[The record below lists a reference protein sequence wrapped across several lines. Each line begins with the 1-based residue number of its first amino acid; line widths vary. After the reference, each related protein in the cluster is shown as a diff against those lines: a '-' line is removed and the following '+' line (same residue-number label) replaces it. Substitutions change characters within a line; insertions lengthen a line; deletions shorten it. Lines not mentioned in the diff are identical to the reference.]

1 MRLKDVDVQMSH
13 EGESPDKKIDA
24 IRKSLME
31 IFPERFAKSAAKEA
45 RSFLE
50 AIKTG
55 DLETVRRMIQSNG
68 DLLFIM
74 DDYYGSPVRAATDKN
89 AEIADFLA
97 RIGLQRLREGSV
109 PKEER
114 VDAPHALFLRRQK
127 DLRRAEAER
136 AGEGFEAAQ
145 NAWKEFVDATS
156 FLASPNA
163 DARPTADAP

>member
-145 NAWKEFVDATS
+145 NAWKEFVDWDFVAQVEQA
-156 FLASPNA
+156 LKDEDEP
-163 DARPTADAP
+163 